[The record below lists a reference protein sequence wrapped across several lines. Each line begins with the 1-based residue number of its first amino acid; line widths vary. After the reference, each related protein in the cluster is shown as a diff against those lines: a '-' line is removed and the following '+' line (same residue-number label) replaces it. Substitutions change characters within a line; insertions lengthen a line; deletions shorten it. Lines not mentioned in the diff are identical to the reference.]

1 MQVTMWYKNMW
12 AVEAWYV
19 GSFEFI
25 CGQSNFDGEVI
36 KYHQNLDH
44 DFVKHFQVLKKVKTS
59 YTFRKNYFGCF
70 YMKLVFGQVF
80 QVN

>member
-1 MQVTMWYKNMW
+1 
-12 AVEAWYV
+12 V
-19 GSFEFI
+19 GSFKFI
-25 CGQSNFDGEVI
+25 GGQLNFDGEVI
-36 KYHQNLDH
+36 KHHQNLDH

-59 YTFRKNYFGCF
+59 YTFRKYFGCF